1 VEVIRPVR
9 CHTERG
15 ESLSYCGQGEEQQS
29 RSSSGS
35 SQYHL
40 PSRIWREPARL
51 RLRGLAELREGWH
64 RGAFWQLLACCW
76 LLAVGGCVCVC
87 LCVCGSACCRLAQAQ
102 AHPHRRYA
110 GRCLLSAVRGSLLN
124 SLGCSLDPP
133 AFASAIRCHQKST
146 SNSAGSSVG
155 SLVLSLST
163 PPGHPAPRGSAVCA
177 CRASSTP
184 VLPLLLCT
192 RPARARPSVGGQR
205 PTPNSRS
212 APAPV
217 ESSPGLVLSSAVTG
231 DFRAVTRNPRL
242 AHEASRLPIEIDTTV
257 LLRSLRRAANIC
269 SRRQRSHGR

>member
-76 LLAVGGCVCVC
+76 RLAAACVFVCVS
-87 LCVCGSACCRLAQAQ
+87 VGRPAAAWPKPKPTH
-102 AHPHRRYA
+102 HPHRRYA
-110 GRCLLSAVRGSLLN
+110 GRCLLSAVCCQGISPQFPGVLVGPPRVRKCYQMS
-124 SLGCSLDPP
+124 SKEHIQLGWVP
-133 AFASAIRCHQKST
+133 
-146 SNSAGSSVG
+146 GSSVG

-163 PPGHPAPRGSAVCA
+163 PPGHPAARRSVRAV
-177 CRASSTP
+177 CRASTSLAPLYSPCASSAFGWGSTP
-184 VLPLLLCT
+184 NAQLPLRASASSRGVLPGAGALECGN
-192 RPARARPSVGGQR
+192 R
-205 PTPNSRS
+205 
-212 APAPV
+212 
-217 ESSPGLVLSSAVTG
+217 
-231 DFRAVTRNPRL
+231 
-242 AHEASRLPIEIDTTV
+242 RLP
-257 LLRSLRRAANIC
+257 SSNP
-269 SRRQRSHGR
+269 